1 VLRLTQSSDIERIAQ
16 DEPEAPAAPS
26 DDDSDDDDQRA
37 NDQKLTELL
46 STTLFAPGSSHSTN
60 KKRKLT
66 TTTNET
72 LARVLELSNADT
84 IQRPAA
90 GSPWAENEL
99 KKKELG
105 KMPAR
110 IRQGLRRAAG
120 ERRDREIETQKE
132 LGLWNPKVQK
142 QSQLTR
148 GSSVAR
154 GSKATQPKQR
164 QRGIGSGV
172 GHYRGGVLHLSDRDV
187 QRIRQMKR

>member
-1 VLRLTQSSDIERIAQ
+1 MHTS
-16 DEPEAPAAPS
+16 
-26 DDDSDDDDQRA
+26 
-37 NDQKLTELL
+37 
-46 STTLFAPGSSHSTN
+46 

-72 LARVLELSNADT
+72 LARVLELSHADT
-84 IQRPAA
+84 IQRPAP

-120 ERRDREIETQKE
+120 ERRDRDIATKKE
-132 LGLWNPKVQK
+132 LGLWNPKIDK
-142 QSQLTR
+142 QTHMSR

-164 QRGIGSGV
+164 MRGIGSGV

-187 QRIRQMKR
+187 QRIRQTKR